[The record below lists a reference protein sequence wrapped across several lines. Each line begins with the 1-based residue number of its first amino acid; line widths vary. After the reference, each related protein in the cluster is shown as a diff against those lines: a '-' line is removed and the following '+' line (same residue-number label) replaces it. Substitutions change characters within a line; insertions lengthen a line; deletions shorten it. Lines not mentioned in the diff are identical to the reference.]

1 MATRLIHLIV
11 YRPTVLVALL
21 ACITAF
27 FAYHARQIDYDS
39 SIESL
44 LPQDDPERAYY
55 EQVIQQFGNDE
66 AGIIGLIADD
76 VYTPAVLEK
85 LKRITEA
92 LQEVPEVQGV
102 RSLANAEDIIQS
114 VAQETTRLL
123 PHIPPSAEEIAALK
137 QKVLEQPIYL
147 KTFVSEDGRAAGI
160 SISFKPMTT
169 DEYVRRRVDDKIQA
183 IVDREQGPEQLYYT
197 GLPHFKAYSAKA
209 MAEDMRTLLPIGLLL
224 IIGVLFISFRSLR
237 GVLLPTVTVIVSLIW
252 TLGLMV
258 MAGGRLSIG
267 TLALPLLILVLGVAY
282 SLHVIATYYEVAER
296 GRRVEEVVQDTVRM
310 VTAPV
315 FLAALTTAVGFL
327 ALLVNEIVSIRE
339 MGLYA
344 AVGITF
350 AFAHSVILTPALLTF
365 FRLPDRA
372 GDAVAPRLHSTL
384 QGLVR
389 GVIRRRTVILISSA
403 TIGLLSLWPIP
414 SLRVGSNFLSV
425 FSEQHPVRQAADVVG
440 QHLAGSMGFYVVIDG
455 AEEGIMRRWE
465 TLRRIK
471 DLQNYVDSLP
481 GIEKTL
487 SLVDAAE
494 LVEKGVHAIPPLEG
508 ETAEAAKPPLF
519 WDDPAQL
526 EGIFQ
531 FFALIPNTISHLVDY
546 PKYSRTNMLVQTSLA
561 SPGDI
566 AATVEKIS
574 AYANTHFPSELQA
587 HPTGKLIL
595 QTRTASDLITGQ
607 IQSLSLTAIVIFIL
621 LAAMFLSVRIGL
633 LAMIPNLFPIVVF
646 FGLMGVTGAVLSPST
661 SIIASVVLGLAVDDT
676 IHLMT
681 RLSKQVRATSEED
694 QALLQTFSTVGKP
707 AFYTSVLTFLG
718 FITLCLSTFIPL
730 REFGIL
736 SAVTVLVVFVGDI
749 VLLPALLT
757 TTRIITLWD
766 LLYLK
771 LGREPHRTISL
782 FAGLRPL
789 QAKIVTLMG
798 ELQVFPPGH
807 TILRRGDTGNEMYVL
822 LNGAADVFIAANGAP
837 RRVRTLTRGDVFGEM
852 GLIRRHERTADV
864 VATEEV
870 EVLMVNERFLN
881 RLKRRY
887 PRIATEIFF
896 NISKILSDRLEDANR
911 LLLKT

>member
-1 MATRLIHLIV
+1 MTARLIHLIV
-11 YRPTVLVALL
+11 DRPTLLVVVL
-21 ACITAF
+21 ACITTF
-27 FAYHARQIDYDS
+27 FAYHARHIEYDS

-44 LPQDDPERAYY
+44 LPEEDPEKTYY

-85 LKRITEA
+85 LARITEA
-92 LQEVPEVQGV
+92 LQQIPEVQGV

-123 PHIPPSAEEIAALK
+123 PNMPPSAADIAALK
-137 QKVLEQPIYL
+137 QKVIEQPIYL
-147 KTFVSEDGRAAGI
+147 KTLVSMDGRAAGI
-160 SISFKPMTT
+160 SITFQPMTT
-169 DEYVRRRVDDKIQA
+169 DEYVRRGVDDKVQA

-224 IIGVLFISFRSLR
+224 IIGVLFISFRSMR
-237 GVLLPTVTVIVSLIW
+237 GVLLPTITVIVSLTW
-252 TLGLMV
+252 TLGVMV
-258 MAGGRLSIG
+258 LAGSRLSIG

-282 SLHVIATYYEVAER
+282 SLHVVAMYYELVQR
-296 GRRVEEVVQDTVRM
+296 DRRVEDVVQDTVRT
-310 VTAPV
+310 VTVPV

-327 ALLVNEIVSIRE
+327 ALLVNDIVSVRE

-344 AVGITF
+344 AVGITI
-350 AFAHSVILTPALLTF
+350 AFVLSVVLLPALLTF
-365 FRLPDRA
+365 FRLPQHTEDSA
-372 GDAVAPRLHSTL
+372 TPGIQVAL
-384 QGLVR
+384 QWLVG
-389 GVIRRRTVILISSA
+389 GVIRHRSAVLIGTA
-403 TIGLLSLWPIP
+403 LIGLLSLWPIP
-414 SLRVGSNFLSV
+414 YLQVGSNFLSV
-425 FSEQHPVRQAADVVG
+425 FSERHPVRQAADVVG
-440 QHLAGSMGFYVVIDG
+440 QHLAGSMGFYVMIDG
-455 AEEGIMRRWE
+455 AEEGLMRKWE

-471 DLQNYVDSLP
+471 DLQTYINSLP
-481 GIEKTL
+481 GINKTL

-494 LVEKGVHAIPPLEG
+494 LVEKGVQAIPPIEG
-508 ETAEAAKPPLF
+508 ETLETATKPLPF
-519 WDDPAQL
+519 WEDPTQL

-531 FFALIPNTISHLVDY
+531 FFALIPNTIAHIVDY
-546 PKYSRTNMLVQTSLA
+546 PKYSRTNILVQTSLS
-561 SPGDI
+561 SPSDI

-574 AYANTHFPSELQA
+574 TYANEHFPPELRA

-595 QTRTASDLITGQ
+595 QTRTASDLISGQ

-621 LAAMFLSVRIGL
+621 LAVMFLSVRIGL

-661 SIIASVVLGLAVDDT
+661 SIIASIVLGLAVDDT

-681 RLSKQVRATSEED
+681 RLSKQVRATTEEEH
-694 QALLQTFSTVGKP
+694 ALLQTFSTVGKP

-730 REFGIL
+730 REFGVL
-736 SAVTVLVVFVGDI
+736 SAVTVLVVFIGDV

-798 ELQVFPPGH
+798 ELQVFPQGH
-807 TILRRGDTGNEMYVL
+807 SILRRGDIGNEMYVL
-822 LNGAADVFIAANGAP
+822 VNGTADVFIATNGAP
-837 RRVRTLTRGDVFGEM
+837 RRIRTLTRGDVFGEM

-864 VATEEV
+864 VAVEEV

-896 NISKILSDRLEDANR
+896 NISKILSDRLEDVNR
-911 LLLKT
+911 FLVK

>member
-1 MATRLIHLIV
+1 MTARLIHFIV
-11 YRPTVLVALL
+11 YRPALL
-21 ACITAF
+21 LVLLSCITVF
-27 FAYHARQIDYDS
+27 FAYHARHIEYDS

-85 LKRITEA
+85 LARITEA
-92 LQEVPEVQGV
+92 LQQIPEVQGV

-123 PHIPPSAEEIAALK
+123 PNMPPSAAEISALK
-137 QKVLEQPIYL
+137 QKVVEQPIYL
-147 KTFVSEDGRAAGI
+147 KTFVSLDGRAAGI
-160 SISFKPMTT
+160 SISFTPMTT
-169 DEYVRRRVDDKIQA
+169 DEYVRRGVDDKIQEV
-183 IVDREQGPEQLYYT
+183 VDREQGPEQLYYT

-209 MAEDMRTLLPIGLLL
+209 MAEDMRTLLPIGLLF
-224 IIGVLFISFRSLR
+224 IIGVLFVSFRSLR

-258 MAGGRLSIG
+258 LAGSRLSIG

-282 SLHVIATYYEVAER
+282 SLHVIATYYELAQR
-296 GRRVEEVVQDTVRM
+296 DRRVEDVVQDTVRV

-327 ALLVNEIVSIRE
+327 ALLVNGIVSIRE

-350 AFAHSVILTPALLTF
+350 AFALSVILTPALLTF
-365 FRLPDRA
+365 FRLPQRA
-372 GDAVAPRLHSTL
+372 DAGAALGIQSAL
-384 QGLVR
+384 QWLVGR
-389 GVIRRRTVILISSA
+389 VIRHRSVILISSA
-403 TIGLLSLWPIP
+403 LIGLLSLWPIP

-440 QHLAGSMGFYVVIDG
+440 RHLAGSMGFYVMIDG
-455 AEEGIMRRWE
+455 AEEGIMRKWE
-465 TLRRIK
+465 TLHRIK
-471 DLQNYVDSLP
+471 DLQSYIDSLP
-481 GIEKTL
+481 GINKTL

-508 ETAEAAKPPLF
+508 EPPAVKPQPF
-519 WDDPAQL
+519 WEDPTQL

-531 FFALIPNTISHLVDY
+531 FFALIPTTIAHIVDY
-546 PKYSRTNMLVQTSLA
+546 PKYSRTNMLVQTSLS
-561 SPGDI
+561 SPSDI

-574 AYANTHFPSELQA
+574 AYANEHFPPELRA

-607 IQSLSLTAIVIFIL
+607 IQSLSLTAVVIFIL
-621 LAAMFLSVRIGL
+621 LAVMFLSVRIGF

-681 RLSKQVRATSEED
+681 RLSKQVRATTDEG

-718 FITLCLSTFIPL
+718 FMTLCLSTFMPL
-730 REFGIL
+730 REFGVL

-798 ELQVFPPGH
+798 ELQVFPQGH
-807 TILRRGDTGNEMYVL
+807 PILRRGDTGNEMYVL
-822 LNGAADVFIAANGAP
+822 VNGTADVFIATNGAP

-864 VATEEV
+864 VATEDV

-911 LLLKT
+911 LLLKA

>member
-1 MATRLIHLIV
+1 MTARLIHLIV
-11 YRPTVLVALL
+11 YRPTLLLVLLS
-21 ACITAF
+21 CITAF
-27 FAYHARQIDYDS
+27 FAYHARHIEYDS

-44 LPQDDPERAYY
+44 LPEDDPERAYY

-66 AGIIGLIADD
+66 AGIIGLIAVD
-76 VYTPAVLEK
+76 VYAPAVLEK
-85 LKRITEA
+85 LARITEA
-92 LQEVPEVQGV
+92 LQQIPEVQGV

-114 VAQETTRLL
+114 VAQEPTRLL
-123 PHIPPSAEEIAALK
+123 PNLPPSAADIAALK
-137 QKVLEQPIYL
+137 QKVVEQPIYL
-147 KTFVSEDGRAAGI
+147 KTFVSLDGRAAGI
-160 SISFKPMTT
+160 SVSFKPMTT
-169 DEYVRRRVDDKIQA
+169 DEYVRRGVDDKIQE

-209 MAEDMRTLLPIGLLL
+209 MAEDMRTLLPIGLLF
-224 IIGVLFISFRSLR
+224 IIVVLFISFRSVR
-237 GVLLPTVTVIVSLIW
+237 GVLLPTVTVIVSLTW

-258 MAGGRLSIG
+258 LAGSRLSIG

-282 SLHVIATYYEVAER
+282 ALHVVAVYYELAQP
-296 GRRVEEVVQDTVRM
+296 GRRVEDVVQDTVGM
-310 VTAPV
+310 VTVPV

-339 MGLYA
+339 MGMYA

-350 AFAHSVILTPALLTF
+350 AFVLSVILTPALLTF
-365 FRLPDRA
+365 FRLPRRA
-372 GDAVAPRLHSTL
+372 EDSAAPGIHSAL
-384 QGLVR
+384 QWLVG
-389 GVIRRRTVILISSA
+389 GVIRHRSAILIGSA
-403 TIGLLSLWPIP
+403 IIGLLSLWPIP
-414 SLRVGSNFLSV
+414 SLQVGSNFLSV

-440 QHLAGSMGFYVVIDG
+440 RHLAGSMGFYVTIDG
-455 AEEGIMRRWE
+455 AEEGIMRKWE

-471 DLQNYVDSLP
+471 DLQNYIDSLP
-481 GIEKTL
+481 GINKTL
-487 SLVDAAE
+487 SLADAAE

-508 ETAEAAKPPLF
+508 EPPASKPQPF
-519 WDDPAQL
+519 WEDATQL

-531 FFALIPNTISHLVDY
+531 FFALIPNTIAHIVDY
-546 PKYSRTNMLVQTSLA
+546 PKYSRTNMLVQTSLS

-574 AYANTHFPSELQA
+574 AYANEHFPSELRA

-595 QTRTASDLITGQ
+595 QTRTTSNLIIGQ
-607 IQSLSLTAIVIFIL
+607 IQSLSLTAVVIFIL
-621 LAAMFLSVRIGL
+621 LAVMFLSVRIGL
-633 LAMIPNLFPIVVF
+633 LAMIPNLLPIVIF
-646 FGLMGVTGAVLSPST
+646 FGLMGLTGAVLSPST
-661 SIIASVVLGLAVDDT
+661 SIIASLVLGLAVDDT

-681 RLSKQVRATSEED
+681 RLSKQVRATTDEG

-718 FITLCLSTFIPL
+718 FITLCMSTFLPL
-730 REFGIL
+730 REFGVL

-798 ELQVFPPGH
+798 ELQVFPQGH
-807 TILRRGDTGNEMYVL
+807 PILRRGDTGNEMYVL
-822 LNGAADVFIAANGAP
+822 VNGTADVFIATNGAP

-896 NISKILSDRLEDANR
+896 NISKILSDRLETSEQMR
-911 LLLKT
+911 K